1 MSDDKNQNEFKSFKF
16 GNYKIRFSKNIF
28 KYVLIIGVIIF
39 AGYPYLNLNIP
50 THSLTH
56 LKNFKETKWI
66 LMFLVHI
73 VVVQKDL
80 SMFNH
85 IINVLLVRGLWMTV
99 VGGETVQCIIPI
111 KTST

>member
-1 MSDDKNQNEFKSFKF
+1 MSDNKNQNEFKSFKF
-16 GNYKIRFSKNIF
+16 GNYKIRFSKKIF

-80 SMFNH
+80 SMSNH
-85 IINVLLVRGLWMTV
+85 IPNIWPVRGL
-99 VGGETVQCIIPI
+99 
-111 KTST
+111 

>member
-16 GNYKIRFSKNIF
+16 GNYKIRFHKKIF

-56 LKNFKETKWI
+56 LKNFKEPKWI
-66 LMFLVHI
+66 LKFFVHI
-73 VVVQKDL
+73 VVIQKDL
-80 SMFNH
+80 SMFSHTN
-85 IINVLLVRGLWMTV
+85 NVWLVRGL
-99 VGGETVQCIIPI
+99 
-111 KTST
+111 